1 MPEVR
6 IGLGLAQPMNDSNEN
21 EILQIRI
28 KTAEAR
34 TILISALG
42 HALQHA
48 PKTNKVTYNRNKFKS
63 KKFRIST

>member
-42 HALQHA
+42 HALQRPTKSLTIA
-48 PKTNKVTYNRNKFKS
+48 TSLNRKNS
-63 KKFRIST
+63 EFRRK